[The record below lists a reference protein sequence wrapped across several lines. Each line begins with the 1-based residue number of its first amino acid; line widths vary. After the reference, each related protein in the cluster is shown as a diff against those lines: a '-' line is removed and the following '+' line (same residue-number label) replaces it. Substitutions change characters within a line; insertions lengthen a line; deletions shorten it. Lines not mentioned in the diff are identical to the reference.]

1 MSLMD
6 RFNVLSQSA
15 KDKGLSKDILA
26 KAFAGSSMDGF
37 DNGSEIT
44 DVICWDEGPQSAI
57 VFLNEDW
64 NVLDFSWVDEDA
76 SPDWEWKS
84 NSELAGFFASCIS
97 YAKEHGIPLD
107 EAGCRDA
114 SDEASTEKAFGR
126 QPKNLLHELQIILEG
141 NSCSIGDVAYVEVMA
156 KDGNAVCISPERFIE
171 IASGIDYMDGIGG
184 PAIHEALKVVLK
196 DGSFI
201 GRMWA
206 DGSEWFRF
214 YEKPAMNPKLSD
226 IGREGLCILS
236 ADVQ

>member
-76 SPDWEWKS
+76 NPDWEWKS
-84 NSELAGFFASCIS
+84 NPELAGFFASCIS
-97 YAKEHGIPLD
+97 YAKENHLSLHGFGCADAED
-107 EAGCRDA
+107 EDA
-114 SDEASTEKAFGR
+114 IHEAPVNLMEEARQALEDSGR
-126 QPKNLLHELQIILEG
+126 
-141 NSCSIGDVAYVEVMA
+141 SVDDVAYVKVVRR
-156 KDGNAVCISPERFIE
+156 NAGGYACIPFEHFAE
-171 IASGIDYMDGIGG
+171 IASSVEYECIADG
-184 PAIHEALKVVLK
+184 PAIHSGLCIVLK
-196 DGSFI
+196 DGSFFD
-201 GRMWA
+201 RMWS

-214 YEKPAMNPKLSD
+214 HEAPEKSPKMAYPTRD
-226 IGREGLCILS
+226 EVCILYS
-236 ADVQ
+236 DALD